1 MPHGSNRNTDEIAAG
16 RVFLL
21 SPARIGGPRS
31 MLLLREEAEF
41 DLAVRLRKGLATIGE
56 VYGFI
61 SGLYFRGKLAY
72 TSAFGV
78 APQGIPA
85 AMVIVPGMG
94 LVEPDTVLTHDQLRA
109 IGTVPVEAHNTAF
122 SAPFLRDALQLDQ
135 RAGPGCRYVLLGS
148 IATEKYTRP
157 LLEVFGERLL
167 FPAEFVGR
175 GDMSRGGL
183 MLRCARSA
191 EELSYVT
198 VLGAVRRGSRPPKL
212 KPLRKRLR

>member
-1 MPHGSNRNTDEIAAG
+1 
-16 RVFLL
+16 
-21 SPARIGGPRS
+21 
-31 MLLLREEAEF
+31 MLLLREQAEF
-41 DLAVRLRKGLATIGE
+41 DLAVRLREGTATVGE

-72 TSAFGV
+72 TRAFGA
-78 APQGIPA
+78 APQGIPP

-109 IGTVPVEAHNTAF
+109 IGKVPVEAHNEAY
-122 SAPFLRDALQLDQ
+122 SAPFLRDALLLDQ
-135 RAGPGCRYVLLGS
+135 RAPGCRYVLLGS

-183 MLRCARSA
+183 MVRS
-191 EELSYVT
+191 
-198 VLGAVRRGSRPPKL
+198 SR
-212 KPLRKRLR
+212 